1 MRNEKL
7 KWRNEGMS
15 FNMALCRTLIRR
27 TVHSTFLHLSLTLLI
42 SHYSFLICNAQK
54 VITRSTMVGFGSTN
68 ILDTYLSAE
77 HFKGSGMSFVTTIER
92 QRPDRHWSTIM
103 EHEANLSTTKD
114 RSKTQQELEG
124 AYNFYWG
131 KLYSWQL
138 LDNCLKLQAGGL
150 VNASLGFIYNTSNGN
165 NPAQA
170 RAHLNV
176 MPTGVATYQFNLW
189 RKQFTARYELSL
201 PLCGIMFSPNYGQS
215 YYEIFSLGNYDH
227 NAVPTTFVSA
237 PEWRQMLTLDVRL
250 WKSGTL
256 RIGYLGN
263 MQQAKVNN
271 LRQHVY
277 THRLLIG
284 FTKQFSIVNLNE
296 K

>member
-1 MRNEKL
+1 MMKIKL
-7 KWRNEGMS
+7 L
-15 FNMALCRTLIRR
+15 FLALL
-27 TVHSTFLHLSLTLLI
+27 VPYVALT
-42 SHYSFLICNAQK
+42 AQP
-54 VITRSTMVGFGSTN
+54 VITNSQMIGIGPTRV
-68 ILDTYLSAE
+68 LDTYLSAE
-77 HFKGSGMSFVTTIER
+77 HFSGVGFSYLSHTER
-92 QRPDRHWSTIM
+92 QKRLSTII
-103 EHEANLSTTKD
+103 EHEANFSTVKD
-114 RSKTQQELEG
+114 RSRNKHELEG

-138 LDNCLKLQAGGL
+138 FDNSLKLQAGGL
-150 VNASLGFIYNTSNGN
+150 VNASLGVIYNTSNGN

-170 RAHLNV
+170 RVHLNI
-176 MPTGVATYQFNLW
+176 MPTGVATYKFNLW
-189 RKQFTARYELSL
+189 NKPFTARYEVSL

-227 NAVPTTFVSA
+227 NVVPTTFVSA
-237 PEWRQMLTLDVRL
+237 PEWRQMLTLDVHL
-250 WKSGTL
+250 WKSAAL

-284 FTKQFSIVNLNE
+284 FTKQFSIIPRPL
-296 K
+296 

>member
-1 MRNEKL
+1 
-7 KWRNEGMS
+7 MS
-15 FNMALCRTLIRR
+15 KTINRR
-27 TVHSTFLHLSLTLLI
+27 MGRLLLASSFLLLTLPAN
-42 SHYSFLICNAQK
+42 SQEPKANSQK
-54 VITRSTMVGFGSTN
+54 IITRSTMLGLGRTN
-68 ILDTYLSAE
+68 VLDTYLSAE
-77 HFKGSGMSFVTTIER
+77 HFKGNGLSFVTTIER
-92 QRPDRHWSTIM
+92 QRPDNRWSTLM
-103 EHEANLSTTKD
+103 EHEANISTVKD
-114 RSKTQQELEG
+114 RANSQKELEG

-138 LDNCLKLQAGGL
+138 FGNRLKLQAGGL
-150 VNASLGFIYNTSNGN
+150 VNASLGFIYNTGNSN

-176 MPTGVATYQFNLW
+176 MPTGVAAYKFNLW
-189 RKQFTARYELSL
+189 NKLFTARYELSL

-215 YYEIFSLGNYDH
+215 YYEIFSQGNYDH
-227 NAVPTTFVSA
+227 NVVPTTFVSA
-237 PEWRQMLTLDVRL
+237 PEWRQMLTLDVHL

-284 FTKQFSIVNLNE
+284 FTKQFSIIQR
-296 K
+296 

>member
-1 MRNEKL
+1 MNNKL
-7 KWRNEGMS
+7 
-15 FNMALCRTLIRR
+15 CIIRR
-27 TVHSTFLHLSLTLLI
+27 QEVIRLAIFFILYTFFFSPVG
-42 SHYSFLICNAQK
+42 AQK
-54 VITRSTMVGFGSTN
+54 VVTRSTMLGFGSTN

-77 HFKGSGMSFVTTIER
+77 HFNGGGMSFVTTIER
-92 QRPDRHWSTIM
+92 QRPDNRWSTLM
-103 EHEANLSTTKD
+103 EHEANLSTAKD
-114 RSKTQQELEG
+114 RAKSQTEMEG

-138 LDNCLKLQAGGL
+138 FDNSLKLQAGGL
-150 VNASLGFIYNTSNGN
+150 VNASLGVIYNTSNSN

-176 MPTGVATYQFNLW
+176 MPTGVATYKFNLW
-189 RKQFTARYELSL
+189 NKPFTARYELAL

-227 NAVPTTFVSA
+227 NVVPTTFVSA

-250 WKSGTL
+250 WKSASL

-271 LRQHVY
+271 LRQHIY
-277 THRLLIG
+277 THRLIIG
-284 FTKQFSIVNLNE
+284 ISQKLRFLKE
-296 K
+296 